1 MRVRARFVYGNFRNQ
16 IWLFRS
22 PLVFW
27 LFTEYCVMFTFEGR
41 KPSTKNIGLESVG
54 VELEK
59 SGAIKVSS
67 LMDVSCMP
75 SLLVKVVHT

>member
-1 MRVRARFVYGNFRNQ
+1 
-16 IWLFRS
+16 
-22 PLVFW
+22 
-27 LFTEYCVMFTFEGR
+27 MFTFEGR